1 MTTGAKIGLVVA
13 VAVVGVMVIGVILT
27 GAGALFW
34 MSSRVQHQQQAA
46 CDAVAAR
53 TQAEAARV
61 ARARTAFARAEAAEA
76 APASPPPADEKPAEG
91 TPDVASKGALAQQRE
106 KAIDQGTAY
115 LVSQQAENGSW
126 GDGNVGITALCA
138 QALLEA
144 GKTIQDP
151 PVRKAVDFIVTYQQ
165 DDGGIYDQGLR
176 TYTTSIALMVLVR
189 ADPKTYA
196 QTIEKAKAYLIQHQW
211 DEAESIDKAN
221 PWYGGHGYGKHQRP
235 DLSNT
240 QYFVEAM
247 HEAGVPKDHPLWD
260 KVVTFVS
267 RSQDRSESNDGMFV
281 GSDSG
286 GMIYSPHAGGESKA
300 GTVVLPDGRKG
311 LKAYGSMTY
320 AGFKSFI
327 YAHLDRDD
335 PRVQAAIDWIRRHWT
350 FEENPELGQ
359 QGLFYY
365 YQTAAKALAA
375 WGEDTI
381 TDARRRP
388 HDWKAELTQ
397 AIARRQKPDGSWVNE
412 ADRWFEGYPPVPT
425 SYALIALAQ
434 CR

>member
-1 MTTGAKIGLVVA
+1 MSAGTKIVIAIA
-13 VAVVGVMVIGVILT
+13 VAVVGVMAIGIVLA

-34 MSSRVQHQQQAA
+34 MGKRAQTAA
-46 CDAVAAR
+46 HEEAVAR
-53 TQAEAARV
+53 DQAEA
-61 ARARTAFARAEAAEA
+61 RTALADEPADRPAPGDTPADPPAETA
-76 APASPPPADEKPAEG
+76 APD
-91 TPDVASKGALAQQRE
+91 ASKPPIAQQR
-106 KAIDQGTAY
+106 KAAIARGQAY
-115 LVSQQAENGSW
+115 LVGQQAENGSW

-138 QALLEA
+138 QALLET
-144 GKTIQDP
+144 GKTVKEP

-165 DDGGIYDQGLR
+165 EDGGIYDQGLR
-176 TYTTSIALMVLVR
+176 TYTTSIALMVLVK
-189 ADPKTYA
+189 ADPKAYA
-196 QTIEKAKAYLIQHQW
+196 EPIAKAKDYLIRHQW
-211 DEAESIDKAN
+211 DEPESIDQGN
-221 PWYGGHGYGKHQRP
+221 PWYGGHGYGEHQRP

-267 RSQDRSESNDGMFV
+267 RSQDRSESNDGVFV
-281 GSDSG
+281 GTDSG
-286 GMIYSPHAGGESKA
+286 GMIYSPNAGGESKA
-300 GTVVLPDGRKG
+300 GTVDLPGGRKG

-320 AGFKSFI
+320 AGFKSFL

-335 PRVQAAIDWIRRHWT
+335 PRVQAALDWLRRHWT

-359 QGLFYY
+359 QGLYYY
-365 YQTAAKALAA
+365 YQTVAKALAA
-375 WGEDTI
+375 WGDGTI
-381 TDARRRP
+381 TDARRRR

-397 AIARRQKPDGSWVNE
+397 AVVRRQKPDGSWVNE